1 VKYEVI
7 AEGVDGGGG
16 GDASARQAESGA
28 EGVAQAFG
36 RGLEKKVEEVPALA
50 EDAAQHFWK
59 GEHILP
65 VRDFVADG
73 GGDPSAGLA
82 DAALVAG
89 GAEVAGLAGEGEELF
104 VAALGAMEASEA
116 RGEIAAPKE
125 GADGGDGIGAQRS
138 HGAAVVLFVAGDEI
152 VPGVVDD
159 LPEGRG
165 ARAARAV
172 NRGHKGCSW
181 EHSSGQRGPDAGTEE
196 MPLTA

>member
-1 VKYEVI
+1 M
-7 AEGVDGGGG
+7 
-16 GDASARQAESGA
+16 
-28 EGVAQAFG
+28 
-36 RGLEKKVEEVPALA
+36 
-50 EDAAQHFWK
+50 
-59 GEHILP
+59 
-65 VRDFVADG
+65 
-73 GGDPSAGLA
+73 
-82 DAALVAG
+82 
-89 GAEVAGLAGEGEELF
+89 
-104 VAALGAMEASEA
+104 AALGAMEASEA

-181 EHSSGQRGPDAGTEE
+181 EHSSGQCGPDAGWKKYPSQSDAHRSRRISRFIRGCT
-196 MPLTA
+196 LLLRAR

>member
-1 VKYEVI
+1 MRPQ
-7 AEGVDGGGG
+7 AGGKRLG
-16 GDASARQAESGA
+16 RPKCETSGLQPPVSRLFL
-28 EGVAQAFG
+28 G
-36 RGLEKKVEEVPALA
+36 ALA

>member
-1 VKYEVI
+1 MRPQ
-7 AEGVDGGGG
+7 AGGKRLG
-16 GDASARQAESGA
+16 RPKCETSGLQPPVSRLFL
-28 EGVAQAFG
+28 GAF
-36 RGLEKKVEEVPALA
+36 A
-50 EDAAQHFWK
+50 EDAAEHFRE
-59 GEHILP
+59 GEHKLP

-104 VAALGAMEASEA
+104 VAALGAMEAGEA
-116 RGEIAAPKE
+116 GSEIAAAEE
-125 GADGGDGIGAQRS
+125 GADGGDGIGAQWS
-138 HGAAVVLFVAGDEI
+138 HGAAVVLLVAGDEI
-152 VPGVVDD
+152 IPGVMDD

-181 EHSSGQRGPDAGTEE
+181 EHSSGQCWPCAI
-196 MPLTA
+196 